1 MLKGKLKLPDRLGNL
16 VVDFE
21 DRDDKIGGSS
31 SVLASSEELEII
43 LPNGL
48 GFSRHK
54 DDGDGLC
61 CTEEKKTNEAA
72 IFRASARPYKDR
84 AGSVSA
90 MAFIAADEKRSDFE
104 YQLLL
109 GYLPPSRDL
118 WEKELTKNRQNYA
131 KLKEELLLSPSELKK
146 NTEEELSSS
155 KQNVDGDSD
164 GLLRRH
170 EISSEDHPL
179 SLGKASV
186 WNQYFQHMDI
196 IEQIDRDLKRT
207 HPEMEFFSGDTSFSR
222 KNREAMKNI
231 LLLFAKLN
239 PAIRYVQGMHE
250 VLAPIYYVFC
260 TDIDEKNVANAEADS
275 FSCFVKLLS
284 DSVDHFCQQLDNSS
298 GGILS
303 TLSRMSELLKANDEE
318 LWRHLELTSR
328 VKAQYYAFRWIT
340 LFLTQEFN
348 LQSVLRIWDSLLSNP
363 FGIQEMLLRVCC
375 AMLLCMRS
383 KLLSGDFAA
392 NLKLLQ
398 NYPDVNIEQLL
409 HVANDLSP
417 DVSSYCPPL

>member
-104 YQLLL
+104 YQ
-109 GYLPPSRDL
+109 
-118 WEKELTKNRQNYA
+118 
-131 KLKEELLLSPSELKK
+131 SELKK

>member
-104 YQLLL
+104 YQLSRKEINVEKLQRIASTGFPDGGGMRATAWKLLL

-363 FGIQEMLLRVCC
+363 FGIQSVYIAPYLVASFGCRRCFFASVVQCCC
-375 AMLLCMRS
+375 A
-383 KLLSGDFAA
+383 
-392 NLKLLQ
+392 
-398 NYPDVNIEQLL
+398 
-409 HVANDLSP
+409 
-417 DVSSYCPPL
+417 

>member
-104 YQLLL
+104 YQL
-109 GYLPPSRDL
+109 SRKEINV
-118 WEKELTKNRQNYA
+118 EKLQRIASTGFPDGGGMRATAWK
-131 KLKEELLLSPSELKK
+131 SELKK